1 MAKKIFLNGFENY
14 DGIIEKIIIENDLKS
29 ISIVVKQWN
38 YDDTHSLSEL
48 KFDGTIFQ
56 SLPEISS
63 FNLIDEIISE
73 EETDA
78 VINQLNQYLKDN
90 PNLNL
95 SNTQDNIEQD
105 IREAH
110 KMKSFLLKAGYG
122 SDWFIV
128 SNDMFLTETIKKN
141 ADKLVK
147 TDTK

>member
-1 MAKKIFLNGFENY
+1 MAKNILLNGFENY

-78 VINQLNQYLKDN
+78 VINQLNQYLIDN

-95 SNTQDNIEQD
+95 SNTQDNIERD

-141 ADKLVK
+141 TDKLVK